1 MELDDL
7 KSIWKKD
14 KSGFEPKHEAE
25 IASMIEGR
33 SNSIISKLKRS
44 VWFELIFTIVCGV
57 ALGICA
63 LFLDRGALMWTIIS
77 LIVLFVSYLFYY
89 VKKIILLNRFD
100 SSQENLKNSLQH
112 LLDRLTTYL
121 TFYKRSYAILYPV
134 YFCLGLLFGAL
145 EKGLDDFL
153 LRLSQPKTIL
163 YLVLLAALFFLMTIW
178 ITNWYLKKL
187 YGNHLEKL
195 KELLKELQGG

>member
-14 KSGFEPKHEAE
+14 RPGFEPKQEAE
-25 IASMIEGR
+25 IASMITGR
-33 SNSIISKLKRS
+33 SNSIINKLKRS

-63 LFLDRGALMWTIIS
+63 LMLESGALMWTIVS

-89 VKKIILLNRFD
+89 VKKILLLNRFD

-112 LLDRLTTYL
+112 LLERLTAYL

-134 YFCLGLLFGAL
+134 YFFLGLMFGAV
-145 EKGLDDFL
+145 ERGLDDFL
-153 LRLSQPKTIL
+153 HRLSQPKTIL
-163 YLVLLAALFFLMTIW
+163 YLVFLAGVFFLFTMW
-178 ITNWYLKKL
+178 ITHWYLKKL
-187 YGNHLEKL
+187 YGNHIDKL
-195 KELLKELQGG
+195 KELLKELQAS

>member
-7 KSIWKKD
+7 KSIWKQD
-14 KSGFEPKHEAE
+14 KPGFEPKKEEE
-25 IASMIEGR
+25 IASMIKGR

-63 LFLDRGALMWTIIS
+63 LMLDSGALMWTIVS
-77 LIVLFVSYLFYY
+77 LIILFVSYLFYY
-89 VKKIILLNRFD
+89 VKKILLLNRFD
-100 SSQENLKNSLQH
+100 SSKENLKNSLQH

-153 LRLSQPKTIL
+153 YRLSQPKTIL
-163 YLVLLAALFFLMTIW
+163 YLVLLAGIFFLFTIW

-187 YGNHLEKL
+187 YGNHLDKL
-195 KELLKELQGG
+195 KELLNELKG

>member
-7 KSIWKKD
+7 KSIWKQD
-14 KSGFEPKHEAE
+14 KPGFEPKQEAE

-63 LFLDRGALMWTIIS
+63 LLLEKGALMWTIIS

-89 VKKIILLNRFD
+89 VKKILLLNRFD
-100 SSQENLKNSLQH
+100 SSKENLKNSLQH

-121 TFYKRSYAILYPV
+121 TFYRRSYAILYPV

-153 LRLSQPKTIL
+153 YRLSQPKTIL
-163 YLVLLAALFFLMTIW
+163 TLIVLAAVFFVFTIW

-187 YGNHLEKL
+187 YGNHLDKL
-195 KELLKELQGG
+195 KELLKELQGS

>member
-7 KSIWKKD
+7 KSIWKQD
-14 KSGFEPKHEAE
+14 KPGFEPKKEEE
-25 IASMIEGR
+25 IASMIKGR

-63 LFLDRGALMWTIIS
+63 LMLESGALMWTIIS
-77 LIVLFVSYLFYY
+77 LIILFVSYLFYY
-89 VKKIILLNRFD
+89 VKKIMLLNRFD
-100 SSQENLKNSLQH
+100 SSKENLKNSLQH

-153 LRLSQPKTIL
+153 NRISQPKTII
-163 YLVLLAALFFLMTIW
+163 YLILLSGVFFICTVL

-187 YGNHLEKL
+187 YGNHMDKL
-195 KELLKELQGG
+195 KELLNELKG